1 MKKKICTVVLLVL
14 SFSLFALAKTE
25 TVSNDVSLAVMQGP
39 TGFSSAGLPQWINTE
54 VYPSPVEAVSNLVNG
69 TLDMAVIPA
78 NKAATL
84 FNNGMDIKIIA
95 IVGEGMLS
103 VVGTDPNSSTLSVP
117 GAGDTPDLMASLL
130 FGEYERDYSVAAPA
144 QIAQLLIAGKSKLA
158 IIPQPFVNKVLMTN
172 PNAKIVWD
180 VNERWKD
187 YSGLDQYPMSVLVA
201 SSKFVE
207 ENKATVKRV
216 ANAYRQSVKWVLE
229 NPESAGVIIEEKGIM
244 AKDMAAVSIKD
255 CQLVYRDGEEAKN
268 ELKTYFDTVL
278 GNVSDDLFFF

>member
-1 MKKKICTVVLLVL
+1 MKKIFCIVCLLISV
-14 SFSLFALAKTE
+14 FSVFAMAKTE
-25 TVSNDVSLAVMQGP
+25 IVKDDVSLAVMQGP
-39 TGFSSAGLPQWINTE
+39 TGFSSAGLPSWVNIE

-103 VVGTDPNSSTLSVP
+103 IVGTDSDSGILSVP
-117 GAGDTPDLMASLL
+117 GAGDTPDLMAGLL
-130 FGEYERDYSVAAPA
+130 YKEYERDYSVAAPA

-158 IIPQPFVNKVLMTN
+158 IIPQPFVNKVLMAN
-172 PNAKIVWD
+172 PNAKIVFN

-187 YSGLDQYPMSVLVA
+187 YTGLEQYPMSVLVA

-207 ENKATVKRV
+207 ENKATVKKV
-216 ANAYRQSVKWVLE
+216 ANAYRQSIKWVLE
-229 NPESAGVIIEEKGIM
+229 NPESAGAVIEEKGIM
-244 AKDMAAVSIKD
+244 AKDMAAISIKD
-255 CQLVYRDGEEAKN
+255 CQLVYKDGEEAKQ
-268 ELKTYFDTVL
+268 ELKTYFDIVL
-278 GNVSDDLFFF
+278 GNISDDLFFF